1 MVGLNPIAKGRSI
14 GYYVNLTC
22 RSTRLQI
29 VVALLESTSN
39 PYTLMKTLPKKFL
52 LLILA
57 TGFIA
62 LVCTGCQTTQG
73 FGEDVEDLGEKIQ
86 GE

>member
-1 MVGLNPIAKGRSI
+1 
-14 GYYVNLTC
+14 
-22 RSTRLQI
+22 
-29 VVALLESTSN
+29 
-39 PYTLMKTLPKKFL
+39 MKTSINKFL
-52 LLILA
+52 LLFLT

-62 LVCTGCQTTQG
+62 LVCAGCQTAKG

>member
-1 MVGLNPIAKGRSI
+1 M

-22 RSTRLQI
+22 RPTRLQF

-39 PYTLMKTLPKKFL
+39 QNTLMKTLPKKFL

-57 TGFIA
+57 TGFMV
-62 LVCTGCQTTQG
+62 LLCMGCQTTQG